1 MMVAANPEVS
11 HAAFDAVPGE
21 KELVKM
27 DGGHF
32 RLLYHPSEPFDRAS
46 KTQADFLIRT
56 VRPTDTA

>member
-1 MMVAANPEVS
+1 
-11 HAAFDAVPGE
+11 
-21 KELVKM
+21 M

-56 VRPTDTA
+56 ARPTDTA